1 MRSWLFELAF
11 VFVRLDH
18 VASFIE
24 SANDGIEASS
34 GAASRL
40 AVFSFPTVIS

>member
-34 GAASRL
+34 GAASFGSRC
-40 AVFSFPTVIS
+40 FPFLQ